1 VFFTVTVKEEN
12 KRKNVKRENT
22 SLRVELKCSQLTYGR
37 SVMCFRLGPLLR
49 ICSSDRRATSII
61 RSHSR
66 SYNQRAAVRLFLVQS
81 VETNVAL
88 GDSPLHDPF

>member
-1 VFFTVTVKEEN
+1 MFFTVTVKEEN
-12 KRKNVKRENT
+12 KRKNVKNT

-66 SYNQRAAVRLFLVQS
+66 SYNQRAAVRLFLVPS